1 MNSFTT
7 MGWIHFSFVLLRV
20 ITFILYFHYPS
31 YAPPST
37 DLRAGQTS
45 WARCPF
51 RFKHLPPVIGYLVN
65 FSSWG
70 AFLDLMEFGAGP
82 RRIQN
87 LF

>member
-20 ITFILYFHYPS
+20 ITFSLYFHYPS

-37 DLRAGQTS
+37 DLRAEQTS
-45 WARCPF
+45 WARCPS